1 MLTPEG
7 VVAGSNKKVW
17 WLCDKGHEWCAT
29 IHNRSAGSGCPHCS
43 GGAISKISQAWLD
56 SLGIPA
62 EFREYPIK
70 LSGRKHTIRVD
81 GFDPTTN
88 TAYEFLGNY
97 WHGNP
102 EVFDPEGVNP
112 RTSEKYGVLYRRT
125 LRRLELLKKAGY
137 TVVFIWER
145 DFKINSSNY

>member
-1 MLTPEG
+1 
-7 VVAGSNKKVW
+7 V
-17 WLCDKGHEWCAT
+17 
-29 IHNRSAGSGCPHCS
+29 
-43 GGAISKISQAWLD
+43 SQLWLD
-56 SLGIPA
+56 SLCV
-62 EFREYPIK
+62 ERREVR
-70 LSGRKHTIRVD
+70 LEIRSQHSKTNVFTVD

-88 TAYEFLGNY
+88 TVYEFLGNY

-137 TVVFIWER
+137 TVVFIWEN
-145 DFKINSSNY
+145 DFKKLN